1 MTSAPQ
7 KRSDVLTVT
16 SAAAEQINAL
26 LANRTKP
33 AVGVRICLKVKGCA
47 GMSYKL
53 EYADE
58 AIAGDEVVSQYGV
71 TVFVDP
77 KAVMFL
83 LGTEMDYCEED
94 LQSGFTF
101 RNPNEKG
108 RCGCGESFHV

>member
-1 MTSAPQ
+1 MTGIKSTRD
-7 KRSDVLTVT
+7 KLLTVT
-16 SAAAEQINAL
+16 PAAAKQIKSL
-26 LANRTKP
+26 LAKRAKP
-33 AVGVRICLKVKGCA
+33 TVGVRISLKVKGCA

-53 EYADE
+53 EYTDVLHD
-58 AIAGDEVVSQYGV
+58 GDEVINQHGIQ
-71 TVFVDP
+71 VFIDP

-83 LGTEMDYCEED
+83 LGTEMDYHEES